1 MLTVLDVEAP
11 AEYIDTGGGG
21 GGQGVGSGGSGGKP
35 YRSNHMSPLMSGDS
49 PDSTDVEA
57 EDHEGYT
64 GMYFLLR
71 YLQVLH
77 RSLDHRLG
85 STNPLSL
92 RL

>member
-11 AEYIDTGGGG
+11 AEYISTGGGG

-35 YRSNHMSPLMSGDS
+35 YRSNHMSPLMSDNS
-49 PDSTDVEA
+49 SDPTDIEA
-57 EDHEGYT
+57 EDHEGNA

-71 YLQVLH
+71 YLHVLP
-77 RSLDHRLG
+77 RSLDHLPG
-85 STNPLSL
+85 GTNPLSL